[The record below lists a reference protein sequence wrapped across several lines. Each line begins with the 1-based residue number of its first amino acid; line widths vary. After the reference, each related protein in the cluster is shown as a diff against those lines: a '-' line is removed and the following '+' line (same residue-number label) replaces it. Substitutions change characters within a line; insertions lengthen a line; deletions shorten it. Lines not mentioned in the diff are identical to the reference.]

1 MTTVGAA
8 GRRDELAAG
17 LEAVRGRIAAACDAA
32 GRDPGDITL
41 VVITKS
47 FPASDVLL
55 LAELGVRDIGENRHP
70 EGAQKAAA
78 CAEAVA
84 EAGTRVDV
92 GASNLTWHFV
102 GALQTN
108 KAAAVSGY
116 ASWVHSVDRVRLV
129 GALERGAARNGR
141 PVDCLVQVSLDPPD
155 AAAGRS
161 GADPGEVAEV
171 AAALAAADHLRLRGV
186 MAVAPLGADPR
197 PAFDELAEVAADLRA
212 AHPGADVVSA
222 GMSGDLEHAIAA
234 GATHL
239 RVGGA
244 ILWKRPPLG

>member
-1 MTTVGAA
+1 MTSVAA
-8 GRRDELAAG
+8 ADRRDQLAAG
-17 LEAVRGRIAAACDAA
+17 LQTVRGRIAAACDAA
-32 GRDPGDITL
+32 GRDPAGITL
-41 VVITKS
+41 VVVTKT

-70 EGAQKAAA
+70 EGAHKAAA
-78 CAEAVA
+78 CAES
-84 EAGTRVDV
+84 GT
-92 GASNLTWHFV
+92 GAPDLSWHFI

-108 KAAAVSGY
+108 KAAAVAGY

-141 PVDCLVQVSLDPPD
+141 PVDCLVQVSLDPPG
-155 AAAGRS
+155 AGEGRS
-161 GADPGEVAEV
+161 GADPDHVAEV
-171 AAALAAADHLRLRGV
+171 AEALASADSLRLRGV
-186 MAVAPLGADPR
+186 MAVAPLGAEPL
-197 PAFDELAEVAADLRA
+197 PAFERLAQVAAEVRA

-222 GMSGDLEHAIAA
+222 GMSGDLEQAVAA

-244 ILWKRPPLG
+244 ILGKRPPLG

>member
-1 MTTVGAA
+1 MTTVGA
-8 GRRDELAAG
+8 GDRRQQLATG
-17 LEAVRGRIAAACDAA
+17 LETVRGRIAAACDAA
-32 GRDPGDITL
+32 GRDPGEITL
-41 VVITKS
+41 VVITKT
-47 FPASDVLL
+47 FPVSDVLL

-78 CAEAVA
+78 CAESGVA
-84 EAGTRVDV
+84 APDL
-92 GASNLTWHFV
+92 SWHFV

-108 KAAAVSGY
+108 KAAAVTGY

-129 GALERGAARNGR
+129 GALERGASRNER
-141 PVDCLVQVSLDPPD
+141 SVDCLVQVSLDPPD

-161 GADPGEVAEV
+161 GAEPGAVAEV
-171 AAALAAADHLRLRGV
+171 AEALATAASLRLRGV

-197 PAFDELAEVAADLRA
+197 PAFERLAEVAAQVRA

-222 GMSGDLEHAIAA
+222 GMSGDLEQAIAA

-244 ILWKRPPLG
+244 ILGKRPPLG

>member
-1 MTTVGAA
+1 MTTVAA
-8 GRRDELAAG
+8 GDRRDELVAG

-41 VVITKS
+41 VVVTKT

-78 CAEAVA
+78 CAEAGR
-84 EAGTRVDV
+84 EAPD
-92 GASNLTWHFV
+92 LTWHFV

-108 KAAAVSGY
+108 KAAAVTGY

-129 GALERGAARNGR
+129 GALERGAARNER

-161 GADPGEVAEV
+161 GAAPGEVDEV
-171 AAALAAADHLRLRGV
+171 AAALAAAEHLRLRGV

-197 PAFDELAEVAADLRA
+197 PAFEELARVAAGVRA

-222 GMSGDLEHAIAA
+222 GMSGDLEQAIAA

-244 ILWKRPPLG
+244 ILGKRPPLG

>member
-1 MTTVGAA
+1 MTTVAA
-8 GRRDELAAG
+8 ADRRDDLVAG

-41 VVITKS
+41 VVVTKT

-78 CAEAVA
+78 CAE
-84 EAGTRVDV
+84 VDIS
-92 GASNLTWHFV
+92 GAAPDLTWHFV

-108 KAAAVSGY
+108 KAAAVTGY

-129 GALERGAARNGR
+129 DALERGAARNER
-141 PVDCLVQVSLDPPD
+141 SVDCLVQVSLDPPD

-161 GADPGEVAEV
+161 GAGPGEVADV

-197 PAFDELAEVAADLRA
+197 PAFEELAQVAAGVRA

-222 GMSGDLEHAIAA
+222 GMSGDLEQAIAA

-244 ILWKRPPLG
+244 ILGKRPPLG